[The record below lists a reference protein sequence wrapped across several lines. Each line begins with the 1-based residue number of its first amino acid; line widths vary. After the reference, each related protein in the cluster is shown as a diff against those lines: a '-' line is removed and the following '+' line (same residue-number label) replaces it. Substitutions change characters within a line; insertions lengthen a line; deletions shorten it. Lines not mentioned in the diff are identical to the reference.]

1 MNPWIVEIT
10 RGQYVESSSIG
21 HGIVVNADGSEILA
35 FGEKKRGT
43 FPRSAAKWI
52 QALELVLSGAADA
65 LGLTDDHLAIAC
77 ASHNGEPEHVAL
89 VNAWLG
95 QLRLVT
101 EDLECG
107 ISLPF
112 SEPVRLKLSHDH
124 VPATQLHHCCSG
136 KHVAMLT
143 VCKKRGWSTD
153 GYTNYAHPLQARIRE
168 HMTTIFG
175 LNADSLDYAID
186 GCSVPTYL
194 LPLDIMALG
203 FAKLGAGHFSTELN
217 RAASRLRRAQA
228 RAPFMV
234 AGSER
239 LDSQLL
245 QAGQGRLQ
253 VKMGAEGVYLGTIPD
268 RNIGFALKCED
279 GSLRGQEAL
288 VIELLRTIGE
298 KDLINRLPNSVSKPI
313 IRSAR
318 GLPIGQVVVR
328 KPT

>member
-1 MNPWIVEIT
+1 MNANGAELV
-10 RGQYVESSSIG
+10 
-21 HGIVVNADGSEILA
+21 A
-35 FGEKKRGT
+35 FGEKKRET

-52 QALELVLSGAADA
+52 QALELVLSGAVDA
-65 LGLTDDHLAIAC
+65 LELTDDHLAIAC
-77 ASHNGEPEHVAL
+77 ASHNGEPEHVAI
-89 VNAWLG
+89 VNTWLG
-95 QLRLVT
+95 QLGLTT

-107 ISLPF
+107 VSLPF
-112 SEPVRLKLSHDH
+112 TEPVRLQMSHDH
-124 VPATQLHHCCSG
+124 SPATNLHHCCSG

-143 VCKKRGWSTD
+143 VCKQRGWLID
-153 GYTNYAHPLQARIRE
+153 GYTDYAHPLQAKIRQ

-175 LNADSLDYAID
+175 IDANSLNYATD

-194 LPLDIMALG
+194 LPLDVMALG

-217 RAASRLRRAQA
+217 HAATRLRHAQT

-245 QAGQGRLQ
+245 EAGQGRLQ
-253 VKMGAEGVYLGTIPD
+253 VKMGAEGVYLGAIPD

-298 KDLINRLPNSVSKPI
+298 EDLINRLPNSVSMPV

-318 GLPIGQVVVR
+318 GLPVGRVVVR
-328 KPT
+328 KTT

>member
-1 MNPWIVEIT
+1 M
-10 RGQYVESSSIG
+10 
-21 HGIVVNADGSEILA
+21 NADGAELLA
-35 FGEKKRGT
+35 FGEKKRET

-52 QALELVLSGAADA
+52 QALELVLSGAVDA
-65 LGLTDDHLAIAC
+65 LELTDDHLAIAC
-77 ASHNGEPEHVAL
+77 ASHNGEPEHVAI
-89 VNAWLG
+89 VNTWLG
-95 QLRLVT
+95 QLGLTT

-107 ISLPF
+107 VSLPF
-112 SEPVRLKLSHDH
+112 TEPVRLQLSRDH
-124 VPATQLHHCCSG
+124 IPATNLHHCCSG

-143 VCKKRGWSTD
+143 VCKQRGWLID
-153 GYTNYAHPLQARIRE
+153 GYTDYAHPLQARIRQ

-175 LNADSLDYAID
+175 IDADSLNYATD

-194 LPLDIMALG
+194 LPLDVMALG

-217 RAASRLRRAQA
+217 HAAARLRHAQA

-245 QAGQGRLQ
+245 EAGQGRLQ
-253 VKMGAEGVYLGTIPD
+253 IKMGAEGVYLGAIAD
-268 RNIGFALKCED
+268 RKIGFALKCED

-298 KDLINRLPNSVSKPI
+298 EDLINRLPNSVSRPV

-318 GLPIGQVVVR
+318 GLPVGQVVVR
-328 KPT
+328 KTT

>member
-1 MNPWIVEIT
+1 MNANGVEL
-10 RGQYVESSSIG
+10 
-21 HGIVVNADGSEILA
+21 LA
-35 FGEKKRGT
+35 FGEKKRET

-52 QALELVLSGAADA
+52 QALELVLSGAVDA
-65 LGLTDDHLAIAC
+65 LELTDDHLAIAC
-77 ASHNGEPEHVAL
+77 ASHNGEPEHVAI
-89 VNAWLG
+89 VNTWLG
-95 QLRLVT
+95 QLGLTT

-107 ISLPF
+107 VSLPF
-112 SEPVRLKLSHDH
+112 TEPVRLQLSRDH
-124 VPATQLHHCCSG
+124 IPATNLHHCCSG

-143 VCKKRGWSTD
+143 VCKQRGWLID
-153 GYTNYAHPLQARIRE
+153 GYTDYAHPLQARIRQ

-175 LNADSLDYAID
+175 IDADSLNYATD

-194 LPLDIMALG
+194 LPLDVMALG

-217 RAASRLRRAQA
+217 HAAARLRHAQA

-245 QAGQGRLQ
+245 EAGQGRLQ
-253 VKMGAEGVYLGTIPD
+253 IKMGAEGVYLGAIPD

-298 KDLINRLPNSVSKPI
+298 EDLINRLPNSVSMPV

-318 GLPIGQVVVR
+318 GLPVGRVVVR
-328 KPT
+328 KTT

>member
-1 MNPWIVEIT
+1 MNANGVEL
-10 RGQYVESSSIG
+10 
-21 HGIVVNADGSEILA
+21 LA
-35 FGEKKRGT
+35 FGEKKRET

-52 QALELVLSGAADA
+52 QALELVLSGAVDA
-65 LGLTDDHLAIAC
+65 LELTDDHLAIAC
-77 ASHNGEPEHVAL
+77 ASHNGEPEHVAI
-89 VNAWLG
+89 VNTWLG
-95 QLRLVT
+95 QLGLTT

-107 ISLPF
+107 VSLPF
-112 SEPVRLKLSHDH
+112 TEPVRLQLSRDH
-124 VPATQLHHCCSG
+124 IPATNLHHCCSG

-143 VCKKRGWSTD
+143 VCKQRGWLID
-153 GYTNYAHPLQARIRE
+153 GYTDYAHPLQARIRQ

-175 LNADSLDYAID
+175 IDADSLNYATD

-194 LPLDIMALG
+194 LPLDVMALG

-217 RAASRLRRAQA
+217 HAAARLRHAQA

-245 QAGQGRLQ
+245 EAGQGRLQ
-253 VKMGAEGVYLGTIPD
+253 IKMGAEGVYLGAIAD
-268 RNIGFALKCED
+268 RKIGFALKCED

-298 KDLINRLPNSVSKPI
+298 EDLINRLPNSVSRPV

-318 GLPIGQVVVR
+318 GLPVGKVVVR
-328 KPT
+328 KTT

>member
-1 MNPWIVEIT
+1 M
-10 RGQYVESSSIG
+10 
-21 HGIVVNADGSEILA
+21 NADGAEILA
-35 FGEKKRGT
+35 FGEKKRET

-65 LGLTDDHLAIAC
+65 LGLADDHLAIAC

-89 VNAWLG
+89 VNAWLE
-95 QLRLVT
+95 QLGLTT
-101 EDLECG
+101 EYLECG
-107 ISLPF
+107 VSLPF
-112 SEPVRLKLSHDH
+112 TEPVRLQLSRDH
-124 VPATQLHHCCSG
+124 VPATNLHHCCSG

-143 VCKKRGWSTD
+143 VCKKRGWLID
-153 GYTNYAHPLQARIRE
+153 GYANYAHPLQAKIRQ

-175 LNADSLDYAID
+175 TDADSLEYATD

-194 LPLDIMALG
+194 LPLDVMALG
-203 FAKLGAGHFSTELN
+203 FAKLGAGYFSTELN
-217 RAASRLRRAQA
+217 HAANRLRQAQA

-239 LDSQLL
+239 LDTQLL

-253 VKMGAEGVYLGTIPD
+253 VKMGAEGVYLGAIPD

-288 VIELLRTIGE
+288 VIELLRNIGE
-298 KDLINRLPNSVSKPI
+298 EDLINRLPNAVTRPV

-318 GLPIGQVVVR
+318 GLPIGQIVVR
-328 KPT
+328 TTI